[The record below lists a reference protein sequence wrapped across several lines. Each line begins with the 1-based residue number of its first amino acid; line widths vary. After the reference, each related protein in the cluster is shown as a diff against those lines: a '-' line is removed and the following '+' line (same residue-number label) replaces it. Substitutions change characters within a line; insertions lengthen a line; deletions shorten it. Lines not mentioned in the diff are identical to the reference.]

1 MVIVKE
7 KDKKDTKKE
16 EAVNKDSEN
25 NEKRLLDEVA
35 HWKNEYYRVYADM
48 ENLRKRVEAEHRQAL
63 KYRVEGFIS
72 DLLPI
77 LDGFHMAL
85 QHEPSSVEMK
95 NFLTGF
101 EFIYRNLVSVLENE
115 GVQEINPSLE
125 CEFNPDSMQAV
136 ETVIDNEH
144 PNVVKKVVTKGYK
157 LHDRLIRP
165 AMVVVSIAEEKKND
179 EANNE
184 NNKDV
189 EIDA

>member
-1 MVIVKE
+1 
-7 KDKKDTKKE
+7 
-16 EAVNKDSEN
+16 
-25 NEKRLLDEVA
+25 
-35 HWKNEYYRVYADM
+35 
-48 ENLRKRVEAEHRQAL
+48 
-63 KYRVEGFIS
+63 
-72 DLLPI
+72 
-77 LDGFHMAL
+77 MAL

-165 AMVVVSIAEEKKND
+165 AMVVVSVAEEKKND